1 MRLILTIPTA
11 DQIND
16 TSSWSYD
23 IDTMDF
29 MNTVNWNDFEIFFHW
44 HSSCQRVVHVEND
57 FSAKEAFTWIIS
69 VLCFGKFSQRHVWA
83 YSFHPMRRFCWHAR
97 AHGVFLKSNARLQN
111 LTLWWKFTIA
121 CRVEHIHRKPLKMNN
136 YEYQTHHQTQFWSQA
151 TKTSRSSTG
160 TGTVRPGLKAMK
172 KKHNIWVFVDVSN
185 YMIGKVY
192 KRLNF
197 I

>member
-1 MRLILTIPTA
+1 MLK
-11 DQIND
+11 
-16 TSSWSYD
+16 
-23 IDTMDF
+23 M
-29 MNTVNWNDFEIFFHW
+29 IF
-44 HSSCQRVVHVEND
+44 QRKKH
-57 FSAKEAFTWIIS
+57 ATWIIS

-83 YSFHPMRRFCWHAR
+83 YSFHPMRRFWWHAR

-160 TGTVRPGLKAMK
+160 TATVRPRLKRWK
-172 KKHNIWVFVDVSN
+172 KTTIFEFSWMYRITWLERYIKGSISSKGSLSETILVRKYEIFKSAS
-185 YMIGKVY
+185 
-192 KRLNF
+192 
-197 I
+197 